1 MAIMKM
7 KRLRLIAMAED
18 RETILRTLQRM
29 GCVEVSEAGVEPS
42 EEGDASGRELLQHLR
57 DKVSRLDASGLER
70 AREER
75 GEAERALATLK
86 RYAPEKG
93 KLLQPRPDL
102 TEGEL
107 FDQGRARQALD
118 GAQEVNEA
126 ERRMAAIHSEQSKL
140 LAQKAALAPWLEL
153 DLPLET
159 QSTHQIMIQL
169 GTLPANRPFEEG
181 EQAVQGAGELVQL
194 TQISADRELRYCLL
208 VCHTSQEEGAL
219 EALKALGWSRANL
232 RDWTGT
238 AAENT
243 VRLDRELEE
252 LAKELAQLEE
262 KLASMGHLRPQLQ
275 QLADLAQ
282 VESDREESR
291 GRLLNTSQ
299 TFYLEGW
306 VPEENWPQLE
316 KALEKYPCAYEA
328 ADPVRE
334 EYPDVPVKLKNNW
347 LTRPLSMVT
356 DMYSLPAYG
365 TVDPNPLMAPFF
377 ILFYGMMMADMGY
390 GLLMMAVAWVVVKRA
405 KPEGATMRHMF
416 PLLGLCGV
424 STFIWGA
431 VTGSF
436 FGDFLTQ
443 MVALTTGGQFALP
456 ALFSPVDDA
465 LAVLVG
471 SLVLGLAQIFTG
483 MGISMYRKIKRGAV
497 MEALCGEGAWYLVFL
512 LAGVAALTGQIKACA
527 IAIVVLLLLTQG
539 YGKKGIVG
547 KLVGIGGSLYNNI
560 TGYFSDILSYSRL
573 MALMLAGAVVAQV
586 FNTLGSITNFLPTF
600 ILISM
605 IGNALNF
612 ALNLLGCY
620 VHDMRLQC
628 LEYFKYYYEDGGK
641 PFRPLEFKTKYYHIV
656 KE

>member
-102 TEGEL
+102 KEGEL

-365 TVDPNPLMAPFF
+365 
-377 ILFYGMMMADMGY
+377 G
-390 GLLMMAVAWVVVKRA
+390 
-405 KPEGATMRHMF
+405 
-416 PLLGLCGV
+416 C
-424 STFIWGA
+424 
-431 VTGSF
+431 
-436 FGDFLTQ
+436 
-443 MVALTTGGQFALP
+443 
-456 ALFSPVDDA
+456 
-465 LAVLVG
+465 
-471 SLVLGLAQIFTG
+471 
-483 MGISMYRKIKRGAV
+483 
-497 MEALCGEGAWYLVFL
+497 
-512 LAGVAALTGQIKACA
+512 AA
-527 IAIVVLLLLTQG
+527 
-539 YGKKGIVG
+539 
-547 KLVGIGGSLYNNI
+547 
-560 TGYFSDILSYSRL
+560 
-573 MALMLAGAVVAQV
+573 
-586 FNTLGSITNFLPTF
+586 
-600 ILISM
+600 
-605 IGNALNF
+605 
-612 ALNLLGCY
+612 
-620 VHDMRLQC
+620 
-628 LEYFKYYYEDGGK
+628 
-641 PFRPLEFKTKYYHIV
+641 
-656 KE
+656 